1 MTFPVGY
8 DEQNLK
14 DFDILTLSF
23 FNFHL
28 NDEERRGL
36 MFHMVNESTFL
47 F

>member
-14 DFDILTLSF
+14 DFHILTVTF

-28 NDEERRGL
+28 NDEGRRDL
-36 MFHMVNESTFL
+36 MFQMVNESTFL